1 MIDKPL
7 VYVAGYYSAN
17 PAHGTREAC
26 DAFQKLLSYD
36 VVPLVPHMSLLLD
49 IVHPHDADFW
59 YEYDLALLARCDAM
73 FVIPNSDLTIEST
86 GVRNEITFCEAHGIP
101 VIYTCS
107 VLDIWARLWNKR
119 SAL

>member
-26 DAFQKLLSYD
+26 DAFEKILSYD

-73 FVIPNSDLTIEST
+73 FVIPNSRPTIEST
-86 GVRNEITFCEAHGIP
+86 GVHNEIAFCEAHGIP
-101 VIYTCS
+101 VVYTYRAIEYIS
-107 VLDIWARLWNKR
+107 EQWKDTL
-119 SAL
+119 